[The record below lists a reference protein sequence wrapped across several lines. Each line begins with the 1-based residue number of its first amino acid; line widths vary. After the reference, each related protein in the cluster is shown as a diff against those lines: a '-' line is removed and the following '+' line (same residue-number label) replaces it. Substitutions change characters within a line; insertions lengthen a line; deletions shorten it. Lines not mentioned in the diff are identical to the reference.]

1 MKLQDQF
8 EKWLDT
14 NPRTEIRD
22 VQLEVM
28 AEKFAIDFAEWIN
41 TSKYYGTSK
50 ELLKIYK
57 KENNL

>member
-1 MKLQDQF
+1 MTLQKQF
-8 EKWLDT
+8 KKWLDT